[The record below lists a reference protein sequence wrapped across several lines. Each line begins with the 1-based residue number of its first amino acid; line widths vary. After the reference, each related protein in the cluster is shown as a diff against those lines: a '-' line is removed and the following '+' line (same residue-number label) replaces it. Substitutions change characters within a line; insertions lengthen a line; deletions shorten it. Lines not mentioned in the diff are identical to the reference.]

1 MDKWQS
7 EARHSRMKIKN
18 AVRIIDQR
26 LEHYHEMK
34 RETERPVTKFDMLSP
49 ENLAKAMEIIDNAI
63 EPLQEI
69 KAELRPELKGM
80 KY

>member
-7 EARHSRMKIKN
+7 EAKHSRMKINN

-26 LEHYHEMK
+26 LEHYREMQH
-34 RETERPVTKFDMLSP
+34 ETERAVTKFDMLSP

-63 EPLQEI
+63 EPLQKI
-69 KAELRPELKGM
+69 RDELIPEEKSI
-80 KY
+80 

>member
-26 LEHYHEMK
+26 LEHYHEMQH
-34 RETERPVTKFDMLSP
+34 EMERPVTKFDMLSP

-63 EPLQEI
+63 EPLQKI
-69 KAELRPELKGM
+69 RDELIPEEKSI
-80 KY
+80 

>member
-1 MDKWQS
+1 MNDM
-7 EARHSRMKIKN
+7 EKIKN

-63 EPLQEI
+63 EPLQKI
-69 KAELRPELKGM
+69 RDELRPEEKSI
-80 KY
+80 